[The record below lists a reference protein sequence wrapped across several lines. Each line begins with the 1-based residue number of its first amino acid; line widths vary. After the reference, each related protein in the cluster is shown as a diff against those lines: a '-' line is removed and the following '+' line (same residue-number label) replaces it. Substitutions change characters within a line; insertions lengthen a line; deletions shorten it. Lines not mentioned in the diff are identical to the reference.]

1 MKWWTMVQ
9 RIIDTTIAEHGR
21 NIRAMPEHVEESVA
35 YEGERPTPN
44 RAAIRRKIAFALVV
58 GDFSS
63 IIAAFV
69 IAALFRTD
77 DQGFETVR
85 DFLFVLTP
93 LYLVFSIYNN
103 AHHPELSEN
112 YLASIRR
119 GLSALAMATV
129 ALALILFFFKVS
141 ANYSRLVF
149 GLGCFLAAAMIS
161 GWRFIVVKRRQA
173 SGFGNLYANLA
184 IFDGVRQ
191 NKAAGLIGVNAKAM
205 GIVPDLTDAAAI
217 ARLGKLAEGMD
228 RIVVHCAADRRQD
241 WAAALKT
248 LDVPC
253 EIVMPELDAMGALSL
268 RTDPYGRASLL
279 LNSGHLNWNQRVG
292 KRIFDLVVGTI
303 MLAVSAPLFLV
314 VAIAIKADSP
324 GPVFF
329 RQDRIGLGNRVFKIW
344 KFRSMRTESSDFSG
358 VVSTTRKDSRVTR
371 VGDFLRRTSVDE
383 IPQLLNVISGS
394 MSLVGP
400 RPHASGSRAEEM
412 LFWDIDERYWYRHTV
427 KPGLTGLAQIRGFRG
442 STLVKSDLINRLR
455 ADLEYVAKWS
465 LLGDVRILIRTVSVL
480 MHRNAF

>member
-1 MKWWTMVQ
+1 MVQ
-9 RIIDTTIAEHGR
+9 RIFDKTNLDDIGQVIATPDQ
-21 NIRAMPEHVEESVA
+21 IEESLIHEA
-35 YEGERPTPN
+35 DRPVPN
-44 RAAIRRKIAFALVV
+44 RAAMRRKIAFSLVA
-58 GDFSS
+58 GDFVSLV
-63 IIAAFV
+63 AAFLL
-69 IAALFRTD
+69 AGLFRSGD
-77 DQGFETVR
+77 PGFETVR
-85 DFLFVLTP
+85 DFLFVLIP

-161 GWRFIVVKRRQA
+161 ISRFIVVKQRQS
-173 SGFGNLYANLA
+173 SGMGNLYANLA

-191 NKAAGLIGVNAKAM
+191 NKAVGLSGVNAKAM
-205 GIVPDLTDAAAI
+205 GIVPDMTNAAAI
-217 ARLGKLAEGMD
+217 GRLGKLAEGMD
-228 RIVVHCAADRRQD
+228 RIVVHCAPDRRQD
-241 WAAALKT
+241 WAAVLKT

-253 EIVMPELDAMGALSL
+253 EIVMPELDVMGALSL

-279 LNSGHLNWNQRVG
+279 LNSGHLNWNQRLG
-292 KRIFDLVVGTI
+292 KRIFDLVVSLSLT
-303 MLAVSAPLFLV
+303 LACAPLFLV
-314 VAIAIKADSP
+314 VAIAIKVDSP

-344 KFRSMRTESSDFSG
+344 KFRSMRNEESDFSG
-358 VVSTTRKDSRVTR
+358 AVSTSRQDSRVTR
-371 VGDFLRRTSVDE
+371 VGDFLRRTSIDE
-383 IPQLLNVISGS
+383 IPQLFNVISGS

-412 LFWDIDERYWYRHTV
+412 LFWDIDQRYWYRHTV

-442 STLVKSDLINRLR
+442 STMVKSDLINRLH
-455 ADLEYVAKWS
+455 ADLEYVVNWS
-465 LLGDVRILIRTVSVL
+465 LLGDLRILIRTASVL

>member
-1 MKWWTMVQ
+1 MVQ
-9 RIIDTTIAEHGR
+9 KIIDVTTTEQELKLH
-21 NIRAMPEHVEESVA
+21 AMPEHVEKSLDQ
-35 YEGERPTPN
+35 EGERPTSN
-44 RAAIRRKIAFALVV
+44 RAAIRRKIAFALVA
-58 GDFSS
+58 GDFTS
-63 IIAAFV
+63 IVAAFV
-69 IAALFRTD
+69 IAALFRTGD
-77 DQGFETVR
+77 YGFESVR
-85 DFLFVLTP
+85 DFLFVLVP

-161 GWRFIVVKRRQA
+161 ISRLIVVNRRRA
-173 SGFGNLYANLA
+173 SGMDNLYANLS

-191 NKAAGLIGVNAKAM
+191 NKAAGLSGVNAKAM
-205 GIVPDLTDAAAI
+205 GIIPDLTDAAAI

-228 RIVVHCAADRRQD
+228 RIVVHCAPDRRQD

-279 LNSGHLNWNQRVG
+279 LNSGHLNWNQRIG
-292 KRIFDLVVGTI
+292 KRIFDLVVSVILIT
-303 MLAVSAPLFLV
+303 LSAPLFLI
-314 VAIAIKADSP
+314 VAIAIKIDSP

-344 KFRSMRTESSDFSG
+344 KFRSMRTEASDFSG
-358 VVSTTRKDSRVTR
+358 AVSTARSDNRVTR
-371 VGDFLRRTSVDE
+371 VGDFLRRTSIDE
-383 IPQLLNVISGS
+383 IPQLLNVVRGS

-400 RPHASGSRAEEM
+400 RPHASSSRAEEM

-455 ADLEYVAKWS
+455 ADLEYVVNWS
-465 LLGDVRILIRTVSVL
+465 LLGDVRILISTASVL
-480 MHRNAF
+480 VHRNAF

>member
-1 MKWWTMVQ
+1 MVQ
-9 RIIDTTIAEHGR
+9 RIFDISEVWQTGQTL
-21 NIRAMPEHVEESVA
+21 AMPDQIEESMGHV
-35 YEGERPTPN
+35 GERPTPN
-44 RAAIRRKIAFALVV
+44 RAAIRRKITFSLVA
-58 GDFSS
+58 GDFVA
-63 IIAAFV
+63 IILAFV
-69 IAALFRTD
+69 LAGLLRPAD
-77 DQGFETVR
+77 PGFETVR
-85 DFLFVLTP
+85 DFLFVLIP

-149 GLGCFLAAAMIS
+149 GLGCFLAAAMSSI
-161 GWRFIVVKRRQA
+161 WRFVVVKRRQS
-173 SGFGNLYANLA
+173 SGLDSLYANLA

-191 NKAAGLIGVNAKAM
+191 NKAVGLSGVNARAM
-205 GIVPDLTDAAAI
+205 GIVPDMANAAAI
-217 ARLGKLAEGMD
+217 GRLGKLAEGMD
-228 RIVVHCAADRRQD
+228 RIVVHCAPDRRQD
-241 WAAALKT
+241 WAAVLKT

-253 EIVMPELDAMGALSL
+253 EIVMPELDVIGALSL

-279 LNSGHLNWNQRVG
+279 LNSGHLNWNQRLG
-292 KRIFDLVVGTI
+292 KRIFDVIVSFVLT
-303 MLAVSAPLFLV
+303 LACAPLFVV
-314 VAIAIKADSP
+314 VAIAIKMDSP

-344 KFRSMRTESSDFSG
+344 KFRSMRTEASDFSG
-358 VVSTTRKDSRVTR
+358 GVSTARQDSRVTR
-371 VGDFLRRTSVDE
+371 VGDFLRRTSIDE
-383 IPQLLNVISGS
+383 LPQLLNVLSGS

-400 RPHASGSRAEEM
+400 RPHASGSTAEEV

-442 STLVKSDLINRLR
+442 STLVKSDLINRLH
-455 ADLEYVAKWS
+455 ADLEYVLNWT
-465 LLGDVRILIRTVSVL
+465 LLGDVRIMLRTASVL
-480 MHRNAF
+480 VHRNAF